1 MSQFVHGVFELL
13 QSIRRVCLPRF
24 RKLRRR
30 SLFEQSSCFQPLHP
44 SGSQLSV
51 RCVSS
56 ILTECYRQRLRFR
69 CECIVQHHYDGRK
82 ALAKNFFM
90 LMDSYQNH
98 PEAKSLGSDGSRVL
112 LTRVAYCNALTLLR
126 TGLLSTSER
135 NPTSTGKK
143 AKI

>member
-1 MSQFVHGVFELL
+1 MF
-13 QSIRRVCLPRF
+13 PAA
-24 RKLRRR
+24 
-30 SLFEQSSCFQPLHP
+30 
-44 SGSQLSV
+44 
-51 RCVSS
+51 SS
-56 ILTECYRQRLRFR
+56 IWFPTVCALRVFNSHR
-69 CECIVQHHYDGRK
+69 MLGNAFGFVACVVQHHYDGRK

-143 AKI
+143 AK